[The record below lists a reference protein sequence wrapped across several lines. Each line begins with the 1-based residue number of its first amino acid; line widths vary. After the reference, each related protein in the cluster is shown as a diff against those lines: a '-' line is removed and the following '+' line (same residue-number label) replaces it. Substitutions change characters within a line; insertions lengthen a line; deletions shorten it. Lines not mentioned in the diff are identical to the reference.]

1 MNLPFPGHNAPSAGF
16 EVPLEML
23 AACHHRVER
32 QCQTLQRLVKHLT
45 THELDEDARVAAA
58 AVLRYFDTAAKH
70 HHADEETDLFPALLE
85 SVAGSDPI
93 RIRELVESLIA
104 DHRTIEVQWRILRPK
119 LAAIAAGEAL
129 VLAAAD
135 VDPLIALYEQHIA
148 REEAELLPMAA
159 RLLSD
164 STLDVIGR
172 AMRVRRGIG
181 DDD

>member
-1 MNLPFPGHNAPSAGF
+1 MILPFPGQSAPSAGF

-23 AACHHRVER
+23 AACHHRVEN
-32 QCQTLQRLVKHLT
+32 QCQTLQRLVKHLAA
-45 THELDEDARVAAA
+45 HEVDHDARVAAT
-58 AVLRYFDTAAKH
+58 AVLRYFDTAAKD

-85 SVAGSDPI
+85 SVPGSDPI
-93 RIRELVESLIA
+93 CIRELVESLIA
-104 DHRTIEVQWRILRPK
+104 DHRTIEVQWQSLRPK
-119 LAAIAAGEAL
+119 LVAISAGEAL

-135 VDPLIALYEQHIA
+135 VDPLIALYDQHII

-172 AMRVRRGIG
+172 AMRVRRGLG
-181 DDD
+181 DDE